1 MPPTAP
7 VITEPTLLE
16 RLQASRQ
23 AVIEKWQG
31 EIDAREKVEADFEA
45 RQASDAKPT
54 ADEITAHSDTRVSF
68 RASVDLL
75 DAEVKDY
82 DQRIADQREVE
93 RRRTEAAKANE
104 GKGGGIVR
112 SEPMTYERYKAVGE
126 YGVSYYRDL
135 AAAFVQGATFESTTR
150 EDALARVQQHSK
162 EMAIELPKREAKARQ
177 SAERQLI
184 EAETESRGG
193 TVNFDPF
200 KRMGL
205 DTRGS
210 ARGLPTRA
218 NPNPQEMRVE
228 PNLTQGQGGYFVP
241 PLWLV
246 DQFIP
251 GLRAHR
257 IAVGL
262 ARQMDLPPGTDSINI
277 PKLSTLTT
285 VGYQQANNAGLPS
298 QDWTDTSVQANVK
311 TVGGY
316 TDVALQLLEQS
327 PHQIVDEVVTTD
339 MHAAYD
345 LFVDQ
350 QFLTGDGVNASQ
362 LNGGHL
368 VGLYPSTNWAST
380 NTVTY
385 TNSSAQPYSF
395 PIVLGAMASQ
405 IGKTRYSVEGL
416 KFVVH
421 GRRAMWYLT
430 GQDGNDRPLG
440 ETMAGGRYNIAAAE
454 ANGIQVEGLMA
465 TLPFLFDTPLYA
477 DYNVP
482 TNDAGSGTGTGGSDD
497 VAIGALFDD
506 VWFFS
511 GQLRTNIYQEILSA
525 TLGIRFQLY
534 NYHAMLVRYG
544 QSLCIAS
551 GTGFGAPAGPSG
563 YTSVLF

>member
-1 MPPTAP
+1 MPTGT
-7 VITEPTLLE
+7 VTEPTLLE

-31 EIDAREKVEADFEA
+31 EIEAREKIEGDFEA
-45 RQASDAKPT
+45 RQASDNKPT
-54 ADEITAHSDTRVSF
+54 ADEVKAHGEARIAY
-68 RASVDLL
+68 RAAVELL

-82 DQRIADQREVE
+82 DQRIADQAEVE
-93 RRRTEAAKANE
+93 RRRAEAAKANE
-104 GKGGGIVR
+104 GKGGAVVR

-126 YGVSYYRDL
+126 FGVSYYRDL

-150 EDALARVQQHSK
+150 EDALARVQQHAK
-162 EMAIELPKREAKARQ
+162 EMALEIPKREAKARQ
-177 SAERQLI
+177 SAERQLL

-277 PKLSTLTT
+277 PKLATLTT

-368 VGLYPSTNWAST
+368 VGLYPSTNWSNT

-385 TNSSAQPYSF
+385 SNGSAQPYSF

-421 GRRAMWYLT
+421 GRRALWYLT
-430 GQDGNDRPLG
+430 GQDANDRPLG
-440 ETMAGGRYNIAAAE
+440 ETMAGGRFNIAAAQE
-454 ANGIQVEGLMA
+454 GGIQVEGLMA

-477 DYNVP
+477 DYNIP
-482 TNDAGSGTGTGGSDD
+482 TTDTGSGTSSVGGTDD

-525 TLGIRFQLY
+525 TMGIRFQLY

-551 GTGFGAPAGPSG
+551 GTGFGAPTGPSG

>member
-1 MPPTAP
+1 MPTD
-7 VITEPTLLE
+7 TDLSLLE
-16 RLQASRQ
+16 QL
-23 AVIEKWQG
+23 
-31 EIDAREKVEADFEA
+31 REKRDKKVAKWTELVEARVTERAKFEE
-45 RQASDAKPT
+45 RLASKDNKPT
-54 ADEITAHSDTRVSF
+54 EDEIKTYR
-68 RASVDLL
+68 
-75 DAEVKDY
+75 DAENVFGEDS
-82 DQRIADQREVE
+82 E
-93 RRRTEAAKANE
+93 RRNKEIRDLDRRIDEQELLEERKAVAAKASV
-104 GKGGGIVR
+104 GGARVT
-112 SEPMTYERYKAVGE
+112 SQPMTYERYKAVGPN
-126 YGVSYYRDL
+126 GVSYYRDI
-135 AAAFVQGATFESTTR
+135 AAAFVQGATFETTTR
-150 EDALARVQQHSK
+150 EDALGRLQRHVQ
-162 EMAIELPKREAKARQ
+162 ELEVELPKREKAQAMRAAKQ
-177 SAERQLI
+177 FE
-184 EAETESRGG
+184 EAETRGSTEG
-193 TVNFDPF
+193 VNFDPF

-205 DTRGS
+205 DTRGA
-210 ARGLPTRA
+210 ARSRPTMRE
-218 NPNPQEMRVE
+218 PNPMEQRIE

-298 QDWTDTSVQANVK
+298 QDWSDTSVTANVK

-316 TDVALQLLEQS
+316 SDVAIQLLEQS

-339 MHAAYD
+339 LMAAYD

-350 QFLTGDGVNASQ
+350 QFITGDGLNASG

-368 VGLYPSTNWAST
+368 LGLYPSTNWAST

-405 IGKTRYSVEGL
+405 IGKNRYSVQGL

-421 GRRAMWYLT
+421 GRRALWYLT
-430 GQDGNDRPLG
+430 GQDANDRPLG

-454 ANGIQVEGLMA
+454 AAGIQVEGLMA

-482 TNDAGSGTGTGGSDD
+482 TTDSGSGTGGGGSDD

-511 GQLRTNIYQEILSA
+511 GALRTNIYNEILSA
-525 TLGIRFQLY
+525 TLGVRFQLY
-534 NYHAMLVRYG
+534 SYHAMLVRYG

-551 GTGFGAPAGPSG
+551 GTGFAAPTGPSG
-563 YTSVLF
+563 YTSILF